1 VTDFSIDIIK
11 SLNDENQ
18 DLIQENQKKLDFTN
32 NIENS

>member
-1 VTDFSIDIIK
+1 MTDFSIDIIK

-18 DLIQENQKKLDFTN
+18 DLLQENQKKLDFAN